1 MKVTLGSQVI
11 PRYKGGNYS
20 EHVYQGLEI
29 LDRRCLR
36 ILSTTTPSNW
46 KPSKNL
52 FHYYHGH
59 FLRHLLVWSPCF
71 LGPLTSFLIISLI
84 LQKHVSNSFLKR
96 IAWEPKFYFVD
107 TGNGIFSLKLL
118 FFRIF
123 TVCYYTAF
131 LLLLLLVVTPMSSNT

>member
-11 PRYKGGNYS
+11 PRYKGGDYS

-52 FHYYHGH
+52 FHYYHGN
-59 FLRHLLVWSPCF
+59 FLRLSLGLESLFPGPFDFF
-71 LGPLTSFLIISLI
+71 L
-84 LQKHVSNSFLKR
+84 
-96 IAWEPKFYFVD
+96 D
-107 TGNGIFSLKLL
+107 
-118 FFRIF
+118 
-123 TVCYYTAF
+123 
-131 LLLLLLVVTPMSSNT
+131 